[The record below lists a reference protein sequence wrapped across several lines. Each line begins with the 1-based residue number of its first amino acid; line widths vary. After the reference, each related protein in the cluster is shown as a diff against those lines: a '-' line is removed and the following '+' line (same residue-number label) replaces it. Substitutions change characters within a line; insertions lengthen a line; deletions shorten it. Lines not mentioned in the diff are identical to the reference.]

1 MAKTNYLEMLKLQRE
16 ELDRK
21 NNLVTLSEQY
31 NKMKIS
37 KEKEHLQR
45 LYENM
50 NKFEVQKQQELKYR
64 NDIKHSLLHEF
75 FSALMESSTNKF
87 LYKQYTPLIT
97 NLIES
102 YISEKGES
110 VILNSF
116 NNKTLFLDESKK
128 KIDSTV
134 QELLDDEKEIKQGT
148 KGQTTGEESED
159 DTIVYGS
166 MDFDITNKF
175 KRSIN
180 SIDLND
186 IGDAVRTKV
195 NNSVENFLVSNA
207 SNKQKIK
214 DTIEKI
220 QSKMDDI
227 NNDKVNEFYDMQCKQ
242 EINSIRN
249 KPKKSLLEHMVY
261 NTVKSALTDEK
272 LKVIYM
278 DEHGKLNMDR
288 IVEENEV
295 IYTFLEM
302 LNTAKIENVNEKFL
316 ENFIG

>member
-102 YISEKGES
+102 YINEKGES

-116 NNKTLFLDESKK
+116 NNSFKLFTSTATLLLAMRTFPLSVLPFLTRRNALGQKK
-128 KIDSTV
+128 
-134 QELLDDEKEIKQGT
+134 
-148 KGQTTGEESED
+148 
-159 DTIVYGS
+159 
-166 MDFDITNKF
+166 
-175 KRSIN
+175 
-180 SIDLND
+180 
-186 IGDAVRTKV
+186 
-195 NNSVENFLVSNA
+195 
-207 SNKQKIK
+207 
-214 DTIEKI
+214 
-220 QSKMDDI
+220 
-227 NNDKVNEFYDMQCKQ
+227 
-242 EINSIRN
+242 
-249 KPKKSLLEHMVY
+249 
-261 NTVKSALTDEK
+261 
-272 LKVIYM
+272 
-278 DEHGKLNMDR
+278 
-288 IVEENEV
+288 
-295 IYTFLEM
+295 
-302 LNTAKIENVNEKFL
+302 
-316 ENFIG
+316 